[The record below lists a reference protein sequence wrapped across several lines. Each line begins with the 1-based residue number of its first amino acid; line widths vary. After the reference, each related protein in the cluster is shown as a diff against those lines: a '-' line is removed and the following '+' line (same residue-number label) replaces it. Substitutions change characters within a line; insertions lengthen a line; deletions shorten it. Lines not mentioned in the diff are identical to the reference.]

1 MHNATRKSRDDV
13 VVLKHIVCSREGF
26 KNTSSFTRYLLVGVS
41 VDAQTTHV
49 KRLANKLDVFASLLR
64 LTSTQEVHALA
75 GIDVNGTIGYFYK
88 TPYKLHTNDDSFATV
103 NIDTYSSQAWKAGG
117 EETSYKAGENVTM
130 LLLCGCVGN
139 SETSPLVTTY
149 TVQPEDTLQSIA
161 GLLSSQVG
169 DILRLNPYLNLTQG
183 LVDVG
188 WVIYVPMNQNQGFCR
203 HEL

>member
-1 MHNATRKSRDDV
+1 M
-13 VVLKHIVCSREGF
+13 
-26 KNTSSFTRYLLVGVS
+26 
-41 VDAQTTHV
+41 Q
-49 KRLANKLDVFASLLR
+49 
-64 LTSTQEVHALA
+64 
-75 GIDVNGTIGYFYK
+75 
-88 TPYKLHTNDDSFATV
+88 TNDDSFATV
-103 NIDTYSSQAWKAGG
+103 SVDTYSGQAWSVGG
-117 EETSYKAGENVTM
+117 EETSYKAGENVPM
-130 LLLCGCVGN
+130 FLLCGCVGN

-161 GLLSSQVG
+161 DLLSSQVG